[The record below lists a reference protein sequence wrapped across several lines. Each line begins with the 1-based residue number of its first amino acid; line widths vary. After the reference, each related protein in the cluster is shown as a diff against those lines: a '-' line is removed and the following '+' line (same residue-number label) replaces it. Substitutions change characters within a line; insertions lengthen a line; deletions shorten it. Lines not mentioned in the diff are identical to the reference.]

1 MTLALLFPGQGAQ
14 QPNMLGALPKSPA
27 AAAVVDESH
36 SWLERL
42 GVATPID
49 HAAALYDTTNAQLAL
64 LIAGVAC
71 ARALADDGGLVP
83 HFVAGHSVGA
93 FAAAVT
99 AGVLTLGEAITAV
112 HVRAGLM
119 KEVCS
124 EGDWGMA
131 AVTGLPVRAAVQLA
145 ARVHNDDEPLWVA
158 NVNSAT
164 QTALSGSVAALR
176 DAAAAAEAAGAGDF
190 TLLDVAVASHCPL
203 QSGTAER
210 MKTHLAGL
218 PRRPPTAQYLTN
230 VRGRSVRDADAIL
243 DDLAD
248 AVAHTVQW
256 YDATRL
262 APELGVTVAVET
274 QPGHVLTRLN
284 AANAPIVVTL
294 SMQDNG
300 IDAVLARARRLR

>member
-27 AAAVVDESH
+27 AAAVVDESR

-49 HAAALYDTTNAQLAL
+49 HAAALHDTMNAQLAL

-71 ARALADDGGLVP
+71 ARALTEDGGLVP

-93 FAAAVT
+93 FAAAVS
-99 AGVLTLGEAITAV
+99 AGVLTIGEAITAV
-112 HVRAGLM
+112 HVRADLM
-119 KEVCS
+119 NEACS

-131 AVTGLPVRAAVQLA
+131 AVTGLPIRAAVQLV
-145 ARVHNDDEPLWVA
+145 ARVHTDDEPLWVA

-164 QTALSGSVAALR
+164 QTVLSGSVAALR

-190 TLLDVAVASHCPL
+190 TLLDVAVASHCPQ
-203 QSGTAER
+203 QSGTAQR
-210 MKTHLAGL
+210 MKAHLAGL
-218 PRRPPTAQYLTN
+218 PRRPATAQYLTN
-230 VRGRSVRDADAIL
+230 VRGRSVRGADAIL
-243 DDLAD
+243 NDLAE

-262 APELGVTVAVET
+262 VPELGVTVAVET

-284 AANAPIVVTL
+284 TANAPTVVTL

-300 IDAVLARARRLR
+300 IDAVLARAGRLR